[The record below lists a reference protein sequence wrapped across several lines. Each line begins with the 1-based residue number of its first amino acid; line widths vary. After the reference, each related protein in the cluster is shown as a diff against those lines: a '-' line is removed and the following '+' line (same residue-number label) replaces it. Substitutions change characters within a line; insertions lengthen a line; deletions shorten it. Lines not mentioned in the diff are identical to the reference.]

1 MWGWSAAE
9 RRPYNLATINE
20 HLAHTMTDVLP
31 RLIDTTLRDG
41 EQAAGVLFSRAD
53 KVAIARALVAAGV
66 PELEAGIP
74 AAGPEAAEDMR
85 AVADAVGGDR
95 VLAWCRA
102 DATDLAAAQACGATR
117 VHISFPV
124 SDLHMKIWGKD
135 RLWVLRML
143 RNLTIDAATRFQ
155 FVSVGAQDY
164 SRADPGFLDDFV
176 RAVQLTPA
184 RRVRLADTVGI
195 AHPRRVAADVT
206 RLRAVAP
213 QLDLEFHAHND
224 LGLAT
229 ANTLAAFEAGA
240 SAASVTVNGLG
251 ERTGNA
257 ALEEVVMALRVALG
271 AESCVRPEHFA
282 RLSALVAKASGRA
295 VPPEK
300 PIVGSAAFRHESGIH
315 CAGLLR
321 DPRSYEAFAPESVG
335 RTRPD
340 FVLGAHTGGAAVAD
354 VLRSQGT
361 AVSADQARSIASR
374 VRELARQRGGPL
386 APADL
391 SALVPA

>member
-1 MWGWSAAE
+1 VSG
-9 RRPYNLATINE
+9 
-20 HLAHTMTDVLP
+20 VLP
-31 RLIDTTLRDG
+31 HLIDTTLRDG
-41 EQAAGVLFSRAD
+41 EQAAGVMFARAD

-74 AAGPEAAEDMR
+74 AAGREAVEDMQ
-85 AVADAVGGDR
+85 AIAEAIGGDK

-102 DATDLAAAQACGATR
+102 DAADIAAAQACGARR

-135 RLWVLRML
+135 RLWVLRTL
-143 RNLTIDAATRFQ
+143 RELTIDAATRFQ

-184 RRVRLADTVGI
+184 RRLRLADTVGI
-195 AHPRRVAADVT
+195 AHPRRVAADVA

-213 QLDLEFHAHND
+213 RIDFEFHAHND

-229 ANTLAAFEAGA
+229 ANTLAAIEAGA
-240 SAASVTVNGLG
+240 TAASVTVNGLG

-257 ALEEVVMALRVALG
+257 ALEEVVMALQVAVG
-271 AESCVRPEHFA
+271 VECGIRPEHLA
-282 RLSALVAKASGRA
+282 GLSVLVARASGRA

-321 DPRSYEAFAPESVG
+321 DAHSYEPFAPELVG

-340 FVLGAHTGGAAVAD
+340 FVLGAHTGGAAVAE
-354 VLRSQGT
+354 VLRAQGS
-361 AVSADQARSIASR
+361 AVPADQARSIAAR
-374 VRELARQRGGPL
+374 VRALARQRGGPL
-386 APADL
+386 MPAEL
-391 SALVPA
+391 LALVAA